1 MKKEYAALRKKL
13 ETYFQVM
20 RIDSE
25 VRYLYV
31 KLVVDVGWQ
40 CGKTKF
46 PFFLVQLA
54 RQAGPLERACRP
66 K

>member
-31 KLVVDVGWQ
+31 KLVVDVGS
-40 CGKTKF
+40 
-46 PFFLVQLA
+46 VVN
-54 RQAGPLERACRP
+54 
-66 K
+66 